1 MKLKVMAMALAAGL
15 TFTAFPG
22 VLPKSFDNAGLVAE
36 AATIKEC
43 YVPVTLQKFDN
54 PADKSMGNAAL
65 IQMGKVVVDNEGK
78 ATLQLSFQSLTYS
91 GQTGYMG
98 FFRTVDADGEIIPA
112 TVLEEYTGFTD
123 IYNDMTSQ
131 KFDKKLYNK
140 TTKTAWYPKTVS
152 IPVNAVYDNAGN
164 VIGIDTDRI
173 KVQVYVPVMEAISSG
188 TGTQFA
194 YLDVKNG
201 LFTGSQ
207 VVLDGSIKMNTYFN
221 ISDSF
226 VADTNAKIEVSTPD
240 GRKDTFPISKAVKGT
255 EANQYYVTTK
265 IPAKEM
271 TTDLTCSLID
281 GNGNAVDSFTT
292 NLQDYAQ
299 KVIASDATN
308 ETKILTAELLNYGS
322 RAQVYFN
329 YNYDNNDENLANYVL
344 SPLLMD
350 TYEEVEASDLAQY
363 TYSEAG
369 TMKNMTYFGT
379 TLSFLS
385 EITMRHYF
393 KLSSGDIKN
402 HTFKIGNTTLT
413 PQFDSAHNAY
423 YVDITGISAKDLDTE
438 YALTVDGTY
447 TLTYSALDYC
457 NAVVTAEKTAT
468 SEKVKIKSKNLVK
481 ALYKYW
487 QAAENV

>member
-1 MKLKVMAMALAAGL
+1 MKLKIMAMALAAGL
-15 TFTAFPG
+15 TVTALPG
-22 VLPKSFDNAGLVAE
+22 FIPQNHANVGLVAE
-36 AATIKEC
+36 AASVKEC

-54 PADKSMGNAAL
+54 PDDKSMGNAAL
-65 IQMGKVVVDNEGK
+65 IQMGKVVVDSEGK

-98 FFRTVDADGEIIPA
+98 FFRSVDADGEIIPA

-123 IYNDMTSQ
+123 IYNDMTSA
-131 KFDKKLYNK
+131 KFDKKLYNSK
-140 TTKTAWYPKTVS
+140 TKTAWYPKTVS

-173 KVQVYVPVMEAISSG
+173 KVQVYVPVMEAISAG

-240 GRKDTFPISKAVKGT
+240 GRKDTFPINKAVKGSD
-255 EANQYYVTTK
+255 ANQYYVTTK
-265 IPAKEM
+265 IPAKDM
-271 TTDLTCSLID
+271 TTNLTCSLID
-281 GNGNAVDSFTT
+281 GNGNAVDTFTT

-299 KVIASDATN
+299 KVIASDAAN

-322 RAQVYFN
+322 RAQVYFS
-329 YNYDNNDENLANYVL
+329 YNYDGNDETLANYVL

-363 TYSEAG
+363 TYSESG
-369 TMKNMTYFGT
+369 NMKDMTYYGT

-393 KLSSGDIKN
+393 KLGSGDIKN

-413 PQFDSAHNAY
+413 PKFDAGNNAY

-447 TLTYSALDYC
+447 TLKYSALDYC
-457 NAVVTAEKTAT
+457 NAVVKADKTA
-468 SEKVKIKSKNLVK
+468 SAEKVKSKSKNLVK
-481 ALYKYW
+481 ALFKYW